1 MSSQLLILDLANA
14 VHPQAIAD
22 ALAPYGHVLHVEVR
36 AGRGTEEA
44 GATAV
49 VEMAG
54 AAEARAAAAA
64 LDGRELFGHVVRVA
78 MVEGPPPAEHST
90 LYWSPA
96 ARAEVE
102 SREERGPRPGDFG
115 DRGGG

>member
-1 MSSQLLILDLANA
+1 MSTRLLVLDLTNV
-14 VHPQAIAD
+14 VHPQAVAE
-22 ALAPYGHVLHVEVR
+22 AFAPYGHVLHAEVR

-49 VEMAG
+49 VEMAHP
-54 AAEARAAAAA
+54 AEARAAAAA
-64 LDGRELFGHVVRVA
+64 LDGRELFGRVVRVA
-78 MVEGPPPAEHST
+78 MVEEPPPAGRST

-102 SREERGPRPGDFG
+102 SREQRGPRPGDFG
-115 DRGGG
+115 DRGG

>member
-1 MSSQLLILDLANA
+1 MSSQVLVVDLANA
-14 VHPQAIAD
+14 VHSQAIAD
-22 ALAPYGHVLHVEVR
+22 ALTTYGRVLHVEVR

-49 VEMAG
+49 VEMANE
-54 AAEARAAAAA
+54 AEARAVAAA
-64 LDGRELFGHVVRVA
+64 LDGRELFGHVVRA
-78 MVEGPPPAEHST
+78 ARVEGAPPAEQST